1 MDTREI
7 IIERQAY
14 INRAPIEDCAMMQR
28 AQSND
33 DATMKK
39 WRDVWLNNIRLNK
52 EKFISFKDHGFD
64 KIFGLFSLRPCII
77 AGSGPSLKK
86 SVGKLKD
93 RPSNMGLVSCL
104 HNFHFM
110 EDNDAD
116 VDLYVTLDSGT
127 VTIEEVY
134 EGGKHSPE
142 YYWEKTKDKKL
153 AAFIGTNPTL
163 LEKWQGPIYFF
174 NSPIPDEELR
184 GEINKIEPY
193 NVWVETGGN
202 VLGCATMIAKGF
214 LGSPVTIFVGADF
227 SFSNEKTRKF
237 HGWDSKYDKEI
248 GNCVAAIDIFGN
260 RTLTWQSY
268 HNFKLW
274 FDVLA
279 QRVPGIYINASD
291 AGTMGAYREG
301 NIRQILQLNIDEV
314 YDMFRL
320 YHKKMDQAQ
329 TPEKENNLLFI

>member
-214 LGSPVTIFVGADF
+214 LGSPVTIFVG
-227 SFSNEKTRKF
+227 
-237 HGWDSKYDKEI
+237 
-248 GNCVAAIDIFGN
+248 
-260 RTLTWQSY
+260 LTWQSY